1 MPVKRGG
8 SKCSVK
14 KQKAECDA
22 AANEC
27 VWGKTGKCSQKRKPG
42 NKKASVASAS
52 ASASAVS
59 LHQFFPSVAKQAS
72 PKSSIASLSPVAS
85 LSPMVSLSPAAS
97 PKSQGSPKSHISLLS
112 QGSQDSYEEEEQQQ
126 PLVKKTKEDFQPG
139 ATLQNVRANAEVDLR
154 GRNLK
159 GIKILGGNMVN
170 VDLTGADLSGATLT
184 DIVMG
189 YAKMDGADLTG
200 ATISGCNFERAELN
214 GAHLTKAK
222 VSDCDLR
229 EVSAKKIQMN
239 GCTFTNVVFMRTN
252 FMGANVVNAKFEGA
266 ETALN
271 FVSFEEADLTR
282 AEFSYD
288 VPLANPDFDPHSR
301 FDQGYFMNFKGATL
315 ANVKFPEEANMSHNN
330 FHGANLTGVQLW
342 GRDLQHCDFIDANL
356 EDVDLSEADLR
367 NARITMADLK
377 NVASIDGASF
387 NNLKLEP
394 YSVRMDK
401 ELRATGVL
409 RLD

>member
-1 MPVKRGG
+1 MPTKRGG

-42 NKKASVASAS
+42 NKKASAASAS
-52 ASASAVS
+52 ASSAS
-59 LHQFFPSVAKQAS
+59 LHQYFPSVAKQAS
-72 PKSSIASLSPVAS
+72 PRSHVSPAASLSPI
-85 LSPMVSLSPAAS
+85 AS
-97 PKSQGSPKSHISLLS
+97 PKSQGSHVSRLS

-139 ATLQNVRANAEVDLR
+139 ATLQNVRANEDVDLR

-189 YAKMDGADLTG
+189 YAKMDGVDLTG

-222 VSDCDLR
+222 VSECDFR
-229 EVSAKKIQMN
+229 EASAKKIQMS
-239 GCTFTNVVFMRTN
+239 GCTFTNVAFIGMN
-252 FMGANVVNAKFEGA
+252 FTSANGVNAKFEGA

-271 FVSFEEADLTR
+271 LVSFEDADLTR
-282 AEFSYD
+282 AEFGHG
-288 VPLANPDFDPHSR
+288 VPLGSPDFDPHSR
-301 FDQGYFMNFKGATL
+301 FKQGYLINFRGATL
-315 ANVKFPEEANMSHNN
+315 VNAKFPEEANMSHNN

-356 EDVDLSEADLR
+356 EDVELSEADLR
-367 NARITMADLK
+367 NAKITLAELK
-377 NVASIDGASF
+377 HVASIDGASF

-394 YSVRMDK
+394 YSAKMDK

-409 RLD
+409 RLGGR

>member
-1 MPVKRGG
+1 MYKQINFLMPTKKCGG

-22 AANEC
+22 SNEC
-27 VWGKTGKCSQKRKPG
+27 VWGKTGKCSLKRKPG
-42 NKKASVASAS
+42 NKKASAASA
-52 ASASAVS
+52 AS
-59 LHQFFPSVAKQAS
+59 PVAKA
-72 PKSSIASLSPVAS
+72 LSPVAKA
-85 LSPMVSLSPAAS
+85 LSPVAKAQGSVHALSMSQGS
-97 PKSQGSPKSHISLLS
+97 PKSQGS
-112 QGSQDSYEEEEQQQ
+112 QGSQSSYEEEEQQQ

-139 ATLQNVRANAEVDLR
+139 ATLENIRANAEVDLR

-159 GIKILGGNMVN
+159 GIKIIGGNMVN

-189 YAKMDGADLTG
+189 YAKMDGVDLTG

-222 VSDCDLR
+222 VSECDFR
-229 EVSAKKIQMN
+229 EASAKKIQMS
-239 GCTFTNVVFMRTN
+239 GCTMTNVAFIMTN
-252 FMGANVVNAKFEGA
+252 FTGANGVNAKFEGA

-271 FVSFEEADLTR
+271 LVSFEDADLTR
-282 AEFSYD
+282 AEFGHG
-288 VPLANPDFDPHSR
+288 VPLGSPDFDPHSR
-301 FDQGYFMNFKGATL
+301 FKQGYLINFRGATL
-315 ANVKFPEEANMSHNN
+315 VNAQFPEEANMSHNS

-367 NARITMADLK
+367 NVKITLAELK

-387 NNLKLEP
+387 NNLKI
-394 YSVRMDK
+394 VR
-401 ELRATGVL
+401 GVL
-409 RLD
+409 RFQD

>member
-1 MPVKRGG
+1 MQTKRGG

-14 KQKAECDA
+14 KQKAECD

-42 NKKASVASAS
+42 KKASAASAS
-52 ASASAVS
+52 
-59 LHQFFPSVAKQAS
+59 LHQYFPSVAKQAS
-72 PKSSIASLSPVAS
+72 PMSPVLSRVLSPMASLSPVAS
-85 LSPMVSLSPAAS
+85 H
-97 PKSQGSPKSHISLLS
+97 KSQGS
-112 QGSQDSYEEEEQQQ
+112 QGSQDSYEEQQQ
-126 PLVKKTKEDFQPG
+126 QEPLVKKTKEDFQPG
-139 ATLQNVRANAEVDLR
+139 ATLKNVKANAEVVLR

-159 GIKILGGNMVN
+159 GITIVGGNMVN

-184 DIVMG
+184 DIIMG
-189 YAKMDGADLTG
+189 YAKMDGVDLTG
-200 ATISGCNFERAELN
+200 ATISGCNFEHAELN

-222 VSDCDLR
+222 VSECDFR
-229 EVSAKKIQMN
+229 EASAKKIQMS
-239 GCTFTNVVFMRTN
+239 GCTFTNVAFIRTN
-252 FMGANVVNAKFEGA
+252 FTGANVASAKFEGA

-271 FVSFEEADLTR
+271 LVSFQDADLTR
-282 AEFSYD
+282 AEFGPG
-288 VPLANPDFDPHSR
+288 VPLGSPDFDPHSR
-301 FDQGYFMNFKGATL
+301 FREDYFMNFRGATL
-315 ANVKFPEEANMSHNN
+315 VNAKFPEETNMSHNN

-342 GRDLQHCDFIDANL
+342 GRDLQHCDFTDANL

-367 NARITMADLK
+367 SARITLAELK

-394 YSVRMDK
+394 YSAKMDK

>member
-1 MPVKRGG
+1 M
-8 SKCSVK
+8 
-14 KQKAECDA
+14 
-22 AANEC
+22 
-27 VWGKTGKCSQKRKPG
+27 
-42 NKKASVASAS
+42 
-52 ASASAVS
+52 
-59 LHQFFPSVAKQAS
+59 
-72 PKSSIASLSPVAS
+72 
-85 LSPMVSLSPAAS
+85 
-97 PKSQGSPKSHISLLS
+97 
-112 QGSQDSYEEEEQQQ
+112 
-126 PLVKKTKEDFQPG
+126 KKTKEDFQPG

-159 GIKILGGNMVN
+159 GIKIIGGNMVN

-189 YAKMDGADLTG
+189 YAKMDGVDLTG

-214 GAHLTKAK
+214 GAHLTKAT
-222 VSDCDLR
+222 VSECDLR

-239 GCTFTNVVFMRTN
+239 GCTFTNVAFIRTN
-252 FMGANVVNAKFEGA
+252 FTGANVANAKFEGA
-266 ETALN
+266 KTALN
-271 FVSFEEADLTR
+271 LVSFEEADLTR
-282 AEFSYD
+282 AEFGHG
-288 VPLANPDFDPHSR
+288 VPLGSPDFDPHSR
-301 FDQGYFMNFKGATL
+301 FRDDYFMNFKGATL
-315 ANVKFPEEANMSHNN
+315 VNAKFPEEANMSHNN

-342 GRDLQHCDFIDANL
+342 GRDLQHCDFIGANL

-367 NARITMADLK
+367 NAKITLAELK

-394 YSVRMDK
+394 YSAKMDK

>member
-1 MPVKRGG
+1 MPTKKYGG

-22 AANEC
+22 SNEC
-27 VWGKTGKCSQKRKPG
+27 VWGKTGKCSLKRKPG
-42 NKKASVASAS
+42 NKKASAASA
-52 ASASAVS
+52 AS
-59 LHQFFPSVAKQAS
+59 PVAKA
-72 PKSSIASLSPVAS
+72 LSPVAKA
-85 LSPMVSLSPAAS
+85 LSPVA
-97 PKSQGSPKSHISLLS
+97 KSQGSPKS
-112 QGSQDSYEEEEQQQ
+112 QGSQSSYEEEQQQ
-126 PLVKKTKEDFQPG
+126 PLVKKTAEDFQPG
-139 ATLQNVRANAEVDLR
+139 ATLENIRANAEVDLR

-159 GIKILGGNMVN
+159 GIKIIGGNMVN

-184 DIVMG
+184 DIIMG
-189 YAKMDGADLTG
+189 YAKMDGVDLTG

-222 VSDCDLR
+222 VSECDFR
-229 EVSAKKIQMN
+229 EASAKKIQMS
-239 GCTFTNVVFMRTN
+239 GCTFTNVAFIRMN
-252 FMGANVVNAKFEGA
+252 FTGANGVNVKFEGA

-271 FVSFEEADLTR
+271 LVSFEEADLTR
-282 AEFSYD
+282 AEFGHG
-288 VPLANPDFDPHSR
+288 VPLGSPDFDPHSR
-301 FDQGYFMNFKGATL
+301 FKEGYLINFRGATL
-315 ANVKFPEEANMSHNN
+315 ANAKFPEEANMSHNN

-356 EDVDLSEADLR
+356 EDVELSEADLR
-367 NARITMADLK
+367 NAKITLAELK

-394 YSVRMDK
+394 YSAKMDK